1 MIPLTYETFLIRG
14 AVVPLLECVPNTH
27 CAFSSGEDPIPVEG
41 EDDIQFLP
49 FLDFMGR
56 AKLLSEPLEIGGK
69 IKARCRD
76 SGIMCGIF
84 VRIY

>member
-1 MIPLTYETFLIRG
+1 M
-14 AVVPLLECVPNTH
+14 
-27 CAFSSGEDPIPVEG
+27 EG

-76 SGIMCGIF
+76 SGIMCEIF
-84 VRIY
+84 VRIS